1 LTWNRHLAPRI
12 SRADSRLEQ
21 RKQKLT
27 KEEETR
33 QKKTKTA
40 FNERKENELNS
51 CSP

>member
-1 LTWNRHLAPRI
+1 LAPRI

-33 QKKTKTA
+33 QKKQ
-40 FNERKENELNS
+40 RPLLMKEKKMN
-51 CSP
+51 